1 MPRTPWTRGVITKIA
16 ADRSSVVIRACAG
29 GRRARF
35 GDAGTIERLGL
46 DRGTRKR
53 VRFTRRRGGR
63 GSKMMMRRR
72 EVGEVEGDFE
82 RGVRKRGRLMG
93 GEGGGG

>member
-1 MPRTPWTRGVITKIA
+1 M
-16 ADRSSVVIRACAG
+16 
-29 GRRARF
+29 
-35 GDAGTIERLGL
+35 
-46 DRGTRKR
+46 
-53 VRFTRRRGGR
+53 GR
-63 GSKMMMRRR
+63 G

>member
-1 MPRTPWTRGVITKIA
+1 MHRTPWTSGVVTKIA

-46 DRGTRKR
+46 DTGARKR
-53 VRFTRRRGGR
+53 VRFTRKRGGR
-63 GSKMMMRRR
+63 ATTTMRRR